1 MESLSV
7 LHTGSCYHLQVG
19 PVRLNYLE
27 WGNMTV
33 MHYRMR
39 WNDEEGNLRQ
49 AVVHVHNIFTY
60 THINS
65 WTTSMFNARPGLG
78 QICSDELC

>member
-1 MESLSV
+1 MHFNSGALSVESSSV

-27 WGNMTV
+27 WGNMSV

-49 AVVHVHNIFTY
+49 AVRSCAQYFHIHPYKLLDYLHV
-60 THINS
+60 
-65 WTTSMFNARPGLG
+65 
-78 QICSDELC
+78 